1 MALAAAAGCGQQ
13 TNYANDPRPP
23 SPLIVT
29 ASINAQ
35 RVSISPTR
43 VGAGPITLIVANA
56 TDTSL
61 DVHVEPV
68 GAGAAGPSAQSGPI
82 NPGGTT
88 SISFEAR
95 SGNYRVSAKGAPQA
109 ATLRVGRPRPSAQN
123 DVLLP

>member
-1 MALAAAAGCGQQ
+1 MALAAAAGRGQQ

-23 SPLIVT
+23 SPLTVT

-95 SGNYRVSAKGAPQA
+95 SGHYRVSAKGAPEA

>member
-23 SPLIVT
+23 SPLTVT

-56 TDTSL
+56 AATSV

-68 GAGAAGPSAQSGPI
+68 GAPGPSAQSGPI

-88 SISFEAR
+88 SISIDAR

>member
-23 SPLIVT
+23 SPLTVP
-29 ASINAQ
+29 ASITAR
-35 RVSISPTR
+35 RVSISPRR

-56 TDTSL
+56 TDASV

-68 GAGAAGPSAQSGPI
+68 GAPGPSAQSGPI

-88 SISFEAR
+88 SISFDAR
-95 SGNYRVSAKGAPQA
+95 SGNYRVSAKGAPQP